1 VTRSRQPSDCA
12 ADGDIATSAREA
24 ARAPRARRAA
34 RRLLTRVLPG
44 GVMVAA
50 ALTLPELSVGAGDTG
65 RGPAAADPPQPP
77 SQTGLDRATRARGT
91 SKGPFAGVRYGGLL
105 EVRTSAAA
113 TAGRD
118 DLLSQP
124 SDLAAP
130 QSGGGN
136 ARGFDAGRKLPVAAA
151 ELDRAATYAASVLTD
166 FAAPP
171 GLPLDPALAA
181 RTPMA
186 SPETDALD
194 RAAIYSASVIET
206 FVEQAAPR
214 SAPAAAT
221 APAPGGGVLS
231 ATVTASA
238 SAPTSV
244 ALQAVAAPARAVL
257 PAGSAAPTGA
267 AAATAAPSPV
277 AAPAP
282 APLVA
287 PRPSTPTSPRSM
299 IEQVTPA
306 RIAAARAAPVL
317 APVPAAVAT
326 ARPAAKP
333 APLAAAAPKAPAP
346 APLPAAVAAA
356 VPKPA
361 PTLSAPVSAAP
372 PRVEAPA
379 FSARL
384 LTRIDGRTSGE
395 VDFQQTPAGL
405 KVRLGSVAEVLAD
418 RLPASEL
425 ARIRGSAAG
434 NAWLSL
440 AELQAQGIPISY
452 DPVYDEFNIGRED
465 TRPRAARKVTIDQIS
480 APERG
485 AGAGTMDQIRRP

>member
-1 VTRSRQPSDCA
+1 VRLGANVTRSRQPSDGA
-12 ADGDIATSAREA
+12 ADGDTAF
-24 ARAPRARRAA
+24 RARRGA

-65 RGPAAADPPQPP
+65 RGPAAADPPLPS
-77 SQTGLDRATRARGT
+77 SQTGPGRAARVSGT
-91 SKGPFAGVRYGGLL
+91 GKGSLAGVRYGGLL
-105 EVRTSAAA
+105 EVRKTVPASAS
-113 TAGRD
+113 RD

-124 SDLAAP
+124 ADLAAP
-130 QSGGGN
+130 HSGSAN
-136 ARGFDAGRKLPVAAA
+136 ARGLDAGRRLPAAA
-151 ELDRAATYAASVLTD
+151 DELDRAATYAASVLTD

-171 GLPLDPALAA
+171 GLPLDTVQAV
-181 RTPMA
+181 RTPVP

-194 RAAIYSASVIET
+194 RAAMYSASVIET

-214 SAPAAAT
+214 PATAAT
-221 APAPGGGVLS
+221 APSLDGGALS
-231 ATVTASA
+231 ATAPSPV
-238 SAPTSV
+238 SAPASI
-244 ALQAVAAPARAVL
+244 APQAVAAPVRAVL
-257 PAGSAAPTGA
+257 PAGAPASAGGGA
-267 AAATAAPSPV
+267 TTAAPPPV
-277 AAPAP
+277 AAS

-287 PRPSTPTSPRSM
+287 PRPGAPTASRSM

-306 RIAAARAAPVL
+306 RIAAARAAPASAP
-317 APVPAAVAT
+317 APVPAAA
-326 ARPAAKP
+326 AALPAAKP

-361 PTLSAPVSAAP
+361 PALSAPASSSAP
-372 PRVEAPA
+372 PRIEAPA

-384 LTRIDGRTSGE
+384 LTRIDGRAQGQ

-465 TRPRAARKVTIDQIS
+465 TRPKAARKVHIDQIS
-480 APERG
+480 TPERG
-485 AGAGTMDQIRRP
+485 AGAGTMDQIRRR